1 MSLKHFQLSHNSV
14 TVAECQNKIGQSIES
29 SISESSIK
37 KLTALSCL
45 LDELSI
51 HKILPFDVS
60 YEEYAAK
67 VPSIANSTNQKSARV
82 QFRNL
87 ILSKKGIP
95 VVIVHNQGK
104 RYLQILLYFT
114 FINIIN
120 VFPNCI

>member
-1 MSLKHFQLSHNSV
+1 MFLNHFQVSHNSV
-14 TVAECQNKIGQSIES
+14 TAAECQNKIQQSIES
-29 SISESSIK
+29 SISESSVK
-37 KLTALSCL
+37 KLTALSSL

-51 HKILPFDVS
+51 HKILPFDVA

-87 ILSKKGIP
+87 ILSKKGIS

-104 RYLQILLYFT
+104 R
-114 FINIIN
+114 
-120 VFPNCI
+120 